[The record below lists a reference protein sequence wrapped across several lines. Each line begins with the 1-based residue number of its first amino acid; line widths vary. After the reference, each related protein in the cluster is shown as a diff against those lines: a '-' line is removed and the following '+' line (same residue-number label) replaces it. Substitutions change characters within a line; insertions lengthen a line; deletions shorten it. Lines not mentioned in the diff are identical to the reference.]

1 MILTKES
8 LKASVASYV
17 ASAKISVA
25 SFSAT
30 YNNTVGL
37 LDVVAKIF
45 TIPSDYVDKLEFFD
59 GEDLSYG
66 KNIEEW
72 KSDLKLM
79 EDYDATGANALSK
92 HPVTYRPVS
101 FSYTLGRKKV
111 PVTIPNNDVE
121 RCVHNAE
128 QLAEIVADKYKVMTD
143 SEKVYKYAMKRQ
155 ALGVLIARC
164 IAEMDTSSMSAFNK
178 ASNYTINSLVKDSAT
193 PANPYIVFRPY
204 TANDATDLADA
215 IAKGYLVKLDLVT
228 AIAKPIDATTGEAF
242 IEQIKAD
249 VEIAEDNSWGHS
261 LNGNALGAT
270 KGLKLILLQGVKPNI
285 EVNTQAGAFQAEKV
299 AFPSDPAVIPDFGDD
314 NSNTYAVLM
323 DARGVKLHNTYRAV
337 RENLNGDGDW
347 LNLFFHVEY
356 TCHVSRN
363 TFVKV
368 YKPS

>member
-1 MILTKES
+1 MILTKEA
-8 LKASVASYV
+8 LKKSVATYV
-17 ASAKISVA
+17 NENKISVA
-25 SFSAT
+25 SFTAT

-37 LDVVAKIF
+37 LDTIAKIF
-45 TIPSDYVDKLEFFD
+45 TIPSDYVDKLAFFD

-66 KNIEEW
+66 KTIEEW

-79 EDYDATGANALSK
+79 EDYDGTGAGALSK

-111 PVTIPNNDVE
+111 PVTIPNNDIE
-121 RCVHNAE
+121 RAVHKAE

-164 IAEMDTSSMSAFNK
+164 EAEMDTSTMSAFDKTSSYAVN
-178 ASNYTINSLVKDSAT
+178 ALVKGGS
-193 PANPYIVFRPY
+193 PAKPYLVFRAY
-204 TANDATDLADA
+204 SANDATDLADA
-215 IAKGYLVKLDLVT
+215 IEKGYLVELDLVT
-228 AIAKPIDATTGEAF
+228 TIAKPVNSTTGEAF
-242 IEQIKAD
+242 IERIKAD
-249 VEIAEDNSWGHS
+249 VEIAEDNSQGHS
-261 LNGNALGAT
+261 LNGNSLGAT

-285 EVNTQAGAFQAEKV
+285 EVNTQAGAFQADKV
-299 AFPSDPAVIPDFGDD
+299 AFPSDPAIIPDFGDD
-314 NSNTYAVLM
+314 NSTAYAVLM
-323 DARGVKLHNTYRAV
+323 DARGIKLHNTYRAV

-368 YKPS
+368 YKAS